1 MDAFK
6 HYFTNWKTIPNLL
19 TFLRIIMVPVFG
31 VLFYHGHLIAALI
44 VLIAS
49 GLTDF
54 LDGKIARHFNQV
66 SELGKMLD
74 PVADKLTMITLAI
87 LMFLE
92 FHKCESSLMK
102 AFSWIFFVFLAKEFV
117 FVVGGAAMIAFGI
130 IPGAAAIYGKVATFV
145 FYAVMVIM
153 FLFGPEV
160 GVIAQRVPAAVL
172 PEWACVALV
181 SVSALLAIIA
191 FISYMPDTH
200 RQVQARFSPEGKA
213 ARAAAKAEKKAEKET
228 KASK

>member
-6 HYFTNWKTIPNLL
+6 HYFTNWKTVPNLL
-19 TFLRIIMVPVFG
+19 SFLRIVMVPVFG
-31 VLFYHGHLIAALI
+31 VLFYHDHLIAALL
-44 VLIAS
+44 VLVAS
-49 GLTDF
+49 GVTDF
-54 LDGKIARHFNQV
+54 LDGKIARRFNQV

-102 AFSWIFFVFLAKEFV
+102 ACSWIFFVFLAKEFV

-130 IPGAAAIYGKVATFV
+130 IPGAAEIYGKIATFV
-145 FYAVMVIM
+145 FYTIMVVL

-160 GVIAQRVPAAVL
+160 GVVARHIPAAVL
-172 PEWACVALV
+172 PDWACVALV
-181 SVSALLAIIA
+181 SVSALLTIIA
-191 FISYMPDTH
+191 FISYMPDTY

-213 ARAAAKAEKKAEKET
+213 AYAAAKAEKKAKSG
-228 KASK
+228 K

>member
-6 HYFTNWKTIPNLL
+6 HYFTNWKTVPNLL
-19 TFLRIIMVPVFG
+19 SFLRIIMVPVFG
-31 VLFYHGHLIAALI
+31 VLFYHDHLLAALL
-44 VLIAS
+44 VLVAS
-49 GLTDF
+49 GVTDF
-54 LDGKIARHFNQV
+54 LDGKIARRFHQI

-102 AFSWIFFVFLAKEFV
+102 ACSWIFFVFLAKEFV
-117 FVVGGAAMIAFGI
+117 FIVGGAAMIAFGI
-130 IPGAAAIYGKVATFV
+130 IPGAAEIYGKIATFV
-145 FYAVMVIM
+145 FYAIMVVL

-160 GVIAQRVPAAVL
+160 GVVARRVPAAML
-172 PEWACVALV
+172 PDWACVILV
-181 SVSALLAIIA
+181 SISALLTIIA
-191 FISYMPDTH
+191 FVSYMPDTH

-213 ARAAAKAEKKAEKET
+213 AYAAAKAEKKAKSG
-228 KASK
+228 K